1 MVSYAHS
8 STTVFTLC
16 CAQGRGGYFD
26 NIGIIRDVMQ
36 NHLLQVLSVVA
47 MEPPLQVSGG
57 DGNSFRD
64 EKVKVLRCTVPLKLE
79 DTVVR
84 ACLENVI

>member
-1 MVSYAHS
+1 M
-8 STTVFTLC
+8 LL
-16 CAQGRGGYFD
+16 GRGGYFD

-47 MEPPLQVSGG
+47 MESPLQASGG

-64 EKVKVLRCTVPLKLE
+64 EKVKVLKCINPIRLE

-84 ACLENVI
+84 TVDVVTPSYTYTKH